1 MAVEKDQLKR
11 IIEGALFA
19 SDKPLTVEHMAQLFF
34 EGDISSKEAV
44 REALEEL
51 QGEYESRGVELKKVS
66 SGYRFQVRTEI
77 GEWVSRLWDEKP
89 PRYSRALLETL
100 ALVAY
105 RQPITRGEIE
115 AIRGVS
121 VSSHIMRSLL
131 ERDWVRVV
139 GHRDV
144 PGRPAMYATTR
155 GFLDYFNLSNLD
167 ELPSLAEIRDF
178 EKINEELELMD
189 HGSAQAKLIDKTA
202 SDPEEIADVQ
212 DDVQGDEHAD
222 EQSGD
227 NLEQENISQLG
238 NIESKISSITFKELA
253 DKVPGKDS
261 SVSHEENITEEA
273 QVSSDV

>member
-1 MAVEKDQLKR
+1 MAVEKEQLKK
-11 IIEGALFA
+11 IVEGALFA
-19 SDKPLTVEHMAQLFF
+19 SDKPLTVDNLARLFF
-34 EGDISSKEAV
+34 EGDLDSKKDISEAI
-44 REALEEL
+44 EEL
-51 QGEYESRGVELKKVS
+51 QGEYDSRGVELKEVS
-66 SGYRFQVRTEI
+66 SGFRFQVRTEV

-115 AIRGVS
+115 GIRGVS

-155 GFLDYFNLSNLD
+155 GFLDYFNLTNLN

-178 EKINEELELMD
+178 DKINEELELLD
-189 HGSAQAKLIDKTA
+189 HGSSQAVSTHKADGDVADTTDLDAKVNDQENEII
-202 SDPEEIADVQ
+202 EEISDSLSE
-212 DDVQGDEHAD
+212 DRD
-222 EQSGD
+222 S
-227 NLEQENISQLG
+227 SSLG
-238 NIESKISSITFKELA
+238 LTFKELA
-253 DKVPGKDS
+253 DRIPNKEHSEEDVDT
-261 SVSHEENITEEA
+261 VSEEA
-273 QVSSDV
+273 EIPTDV